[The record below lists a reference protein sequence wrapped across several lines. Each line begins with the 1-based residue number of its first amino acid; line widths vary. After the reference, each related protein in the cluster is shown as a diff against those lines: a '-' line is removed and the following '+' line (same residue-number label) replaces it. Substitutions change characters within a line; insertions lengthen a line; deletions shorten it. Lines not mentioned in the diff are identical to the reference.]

1 MIQAYRLV
9 QFILI
14 FPLLLLHATVSAEPA
29 EDHWSPDLD
38 TPVWLALADVRELIE
53 SEKYHDA
60 LVLLTKLEK
69 ESPENAEVQNLLG
82 YSYRKIG
89 DLERSMPAYERA
101 LHLNPIHKGALEYQ
115 GELFLALGQL
125 DKAIENLNKLR
136 KICPVSCTELE
147 ELKNEIAEWRSN
159 K

>member
-1 MIQAYRLV
+1 MIQTCRLV
-9 QFILI
+9 LSTLI
-14 FPLLLLHATVSAEPA
+14 FSLLFLSATVSAEPA

-38 TPVWLALADVRELIE
+38 APVWLALADVLELIE

-60 LVLLTKLEK
+60 VVLLRKLEK

-82 YSYRKIG
+82 YSYRKVG

-115 GELFLALGQL
+115 GELFLALGQP
-125 DKAIENLNKLR
+125 DKAIENLNKLK

-147 ELKNEIAEWRSN
+147 ELKNEIEEWHKN